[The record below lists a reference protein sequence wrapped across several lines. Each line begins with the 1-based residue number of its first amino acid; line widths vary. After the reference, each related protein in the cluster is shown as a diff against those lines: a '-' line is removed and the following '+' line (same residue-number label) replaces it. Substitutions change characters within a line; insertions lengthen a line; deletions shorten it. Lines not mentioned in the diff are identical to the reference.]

1 MTHNKNRQNDLFL
14 QAFDFTIK
22 HEGGY
27 ANNPNDY
34 GGETIAGISR
44 VYWPQWTGW
53 SVIDDEKENSN
64 FPDMLD
70 SNVVLHEMVEA
81 FYRVNFWDPMRG
93 DELAAGNIDVAAEVF
108 DASVNM
114 GTRRAVRFLQT
125 ALNVFNR
132 NGSLYDDIVVDGRMG
147 PGTLGVYSKFL
158 ESDDPAFLLKSQL
171 LQRGAFYLNRA
182 VEDSS
187 QETFIRGWLNRIVME
202 KNL

>member
-1 MTHNKNRQNDLFL
+1 MTYNNDAQNDLFL
-14 QAFDFTIK
+14 QAFEFTIK

-53 SVIDDEKENSN
+53 SIIDDERSN
-64 FPDMLD
+64 CEFPGML
-70 SNVVLHEMVEA
+70 SSHAVLHEMIAA
-81 FYRVNFWDPMRG
+81 FYMNNFWNPIHG
-93 DELAAGNIDVAAEVF
+93 NALAKGNLEVAAEVF
-108 DASVNM
+108 DAGVNM
-114 GTRRAVRFLQT
+114 GTRRAVKFLQT

-147 PGTLGVYSKFL
+147 PGTLGVYTKFL
-158 ESDDPAFLLKSQL
+158 ELDDPALILKSQL

-187 QETFIRGWLNRIVME
+187 QETFIRGWLNRLVME
-202 KNL
+202 KDL